1 MERKGGMR
9 MPWSW
14 LWDPGGEINEGV
26 GIWIWVGVVPATK
39 EVDLLGCF

>member
-26 GIWIWVGVVPATK
+26 GIWIGSVSFQLPK
-39 EVDLLGCF
+39 K